1 MLSNTKSPVTHS
13 IYRSELIKKIHI
25 SQKQIRENIESTNA
39 KIINRTQARNC
50 KSPHEN
56 LADEQSA
63 RENLMSEQIKT
74 WRTILPI
81 LIKKFSRIQ
90 DPRRTKSVK
99 HKLVVLM
106 IFGLLAF
113 VFKLSSRREMNR
125 ELTGATIN
133 NNLRKIFPELDSI
146 PHADTLARMLEKIN
160 SKGIESA
167 HIELIK
173 ELICKKKFKKLL
185 INGCLPISVDG
196 AQKLFRDGI
205 LHDSH
210 WLQRTVGKDNTQVEQ
225 QYVYAIEANITLK
238 NGLNI
243 PLLTEYLYMENN
255 QLTNP
260 DGKQDCELKA
270 FERMSKKLKKY
281 FPKLKIIMFMDA
293 LYATQAVMGDMHKNG
308 WEYVIKLPK
317 NKLKDFAKLLNK
329 KRPDKM
335 MIPNQPYHRGRR
347 QEFYWVNHIEYGYD
361 WELRINLVACLERR
375 EQINKLTGEIEKK
388 YSEHAWISSIPL
400 SINNVHEILNLG
412 ARKKGFIED
421 NMNTEKNRGYQYKH
435 SYSYNWNAMQ
445 CFHLFMRLGHAIN
458 ALSEFTRVLKKY
470 LKEHGCSAMLTYIKE
485 TLFSPWLSEKWYE
498 AQKNIIPQLRFQL
511 E

>member
-1 MLSNTKSPVTHS
+1 
-13 IYRSELIKKIHI
+13 
-25 SQKQIRENIESTNA
+25 
-39 KIINRTQARNC
+39 
-50 KSPHEN
+50 
-56 LADEQSA
+56 
-63 RENLMSEQIKT
+63 MSEQIKA
-74 WRTILPI
+74 WRTIAPI
-81 LIKKFSRIQ
+81 LIKKFSRIP

-113 VFKLSSRREMNR
+113 VFKLSSRREINR
-125 ELTGATIN
+125 ELTGATVN

-160 SKGIESA
+160 SKGIENA

-173 ELICKKKFKKLL
+173 ELIRKKKFKKLL

-210 WLQRTVGKDNTQVEQ
+210 WLQRTVGKGNTQVDQ

-255 QLTNP
+255 QLANP

-270 FERMSKKLKKY
+270 FERMNKKLKKY
-281 FPKLKIIMFMDA
+281 FPRLKIMMFMDA
-293 LYATQAVMGDMHKNG
+293 LYATQGVMGDIHRNG
-308 WEYVIKLPK
+308 WEYVINLPK

-329 KRPDKM
+329 KRSDKM
-335 MIPNQPYHRGRR
+335 MILNQPYYRGRR

-361 WELRINLVACLERR
+361 WELKINLGACLERR
-375 EQINKLTGEIEKK
+375 EEINKLTGEIEKK
-388 YSEHAWISSIPL
+388 YSEHAWISSVPL

-445 CFHLFMRLGHAIN
+445 CFHLLMRLGHAIN

-485 TLFSPWLSEKWYE
+485 TLFSPWLPEKWYE
-498 AQKNIIPQLRFQL
+498 EQQTIVPQLRFQL